1 MAGPELLS
9 LHPPSGS
16 SRPDEIPIPIHMIL
30 EGIGKT
36 ASSKNVLRSL
46 FIPQHALLL
55 LLSSA
60 VEAFNTTRFGLKLQV
75 PQIFPFFVTEIKK
88 TNPFLMLK
96 SR

>member
-1 MAGPELLS
+1 MAGLELLS
-9 LHPPSGS
+9 LHPSSGS
-16 SRPDEIPIPIHMIL
+16 SRPYEIPIPTHMIL

-36 ASSKNVLRSL
+36 TSSKNILQSL

-60 VEAFNTTRFGLKLQV
+60 GEAFNTTRFGSKLQV
-75 PQIFPFFVTEIKK
+75 PQIFPFFITEIKK